1 MTLADPHEAER
12 SAAIA
17 NSVCVCVCARAPA
30 DRFLIL
36 LESAWFDSDIKYM
49 IKTRVQPDTSHELWN
64 PTQTQKPC
72 LSSRDGTDG
81 SVRLLLSF
89 CEFRQSQGCCDQ
101 PITASCLHCFQGMA
115 GRDGTEEKRRRKK
128 VNMYWLNPASWR

>member
-17 NSVCVCVCARAPA
+17 NSVCVCVCVRAPA

-101 PITASCLHCFQGMA
+101 PACTVSREWLGGMA
-115 GRDGTEEKRRRKK
+115 PKRREEEKK
-128 VNMYWLNPASWR
+128 SICTG